1 MCKSDLYFMICKLFD
16 AKLLQIS
23 RLGRGKPNVGNNIFR
38 NDIHL
43 LFVFQVLVFC
53 PVLEPLEFDAKLEI
67 YRLTPLV
74 NVDDPQQ
81 SEGDVDTDAL
91 NVPFVQVAEADRG
104 DFHVVTRTQDNQ
116 LAISLV
122 RLIGAVGYLVTPVQS
137 SICCALYNGHNRYNG
152 HICLNMNVL
161 T

>member
-1 MCKSDLYFMICKLFD
+1 MICKLFD

-67 YRLTPLV
+67 YRLTSLV

-81 SEGDVDTDAL
+81 GEGDVDTDAL

-104 DFHVVTRTQDNQ
+104 DFHVVSRTQDNQ

-122 RLIGAVGYLVTPVQS
+122 RLRE
-137 SICCALYNGHNRYNG
+137 ALLREKMFSFGHCPKRGGGDPCPN
-152 HICLNMNVL
+152 LL
-161 T
+161 TLFSTMFSLIF

>member
-1 MCKSDLYFMICKLFD
+1 M
-16 AKLLQIS
+16 
-23 RLGRGKPNVGNNIFR
+23 GNNIFR

-53 PVLEPLEFDAKLEI
+53 PVLEPPKFDAKLEI
-67 YRLTPLV
+67 NRLTSLV

-104 DFHVVTRTQDNQ
+104 DFHVVSRTQDYQ
-116 LAISLV
+116 LAIPLV

-137 SICCALYNGHNRYNG
+137 SICCALYNGQWTYMFKNER
-152 HICLNMNVL
+152 VL
-161 T
+161 GTILI